1 MRRIF
6 MLKSSIVKKESL
18 KLDAN
23 IGMMNLKRKS
33 MNKSLDN
40 LSEMMKWK
48 ATRKMKSKKLS
59 MEYYGNM
66 RIKSLKKLSKSFTLQ
81 TSFKLLKK
89 YDSLIINSKSMYVIL
104 FCFRYL
110 LV

>member
-1 MRRIF
+1 

-66 RIKSLKKLSKSFTLQ
+66 RIKNLKKLSKSFTLQ

-89 YDSLIINSKSMYVIL
+89 DDSLIINSKIMYIIL
-104 FCFRYL
+104 FCFRYIFWFD
-110 LV
+110 